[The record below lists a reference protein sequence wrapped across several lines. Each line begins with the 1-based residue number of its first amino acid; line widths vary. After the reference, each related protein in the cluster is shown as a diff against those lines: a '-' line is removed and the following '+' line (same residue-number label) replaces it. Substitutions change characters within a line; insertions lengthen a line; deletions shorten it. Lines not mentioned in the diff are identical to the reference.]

1 MKKSIYFLAGAAGLL
16 FTACQPAVVPAPPA
30 ALEFTANSET
40 AKTFISGF
48 EAESIDYASLYA
60 EDFYMYS
67 TSFNASKD
75 TMSLDDM
82 IASDAANWAGYDFE
96 LVTDLVLLP
105 GVNGD
110 SGEPN
115 GSVRY
120 YGTWRITKP
129 ATDSTEARTA
139 DCKLY
144 ESFDFN
150 AEGKISVQMVYGDF
164 GSTWGSL
171 ED

>member
-1 MKKSIYFLAGAAGLL
+1 MKKSIYFLAGAVALL
-16 FTACQPAVVPAPPA
+16 FTACQPPVDDSAQLAFA
-30 ALEFTANSET
+30 ANSET

-67 TSFNASKD
+67 TSFNATKD
-75 TMSLDDM
+75 TLSLDDV

>member
-1 MKKSIYFLAGAAGLL
+1 MKKSIYFLAGAAGLI
-16 FTACQPAVVPAPPA
+16 FTACQPPVDDSAQLAFA
-30 ALEFTANSET
+30 ANSET
-40 AKTFISGF
+40 VKTFISGF

-60 EDFYMYS
+60 EDFYMPT
-67 TSFNASKD
+67 TSFNATKD
-75 TMSLDDM
+75 TLSLDDL
-82 IASDAANWAGYDFE
+82 IASDARSWAGYDFE

-120 YGTWRITKP
+120 YGTWRVTKA
-129 ATDSTEARTA
+129 ATDSTEATTA
-139 DCKLY
+139 DLKLY

-150 AEGKISVQMVYGDF
+150 AEGKISVQMYYGDLGTAF
-164 GSTWGSL
+164 KSL